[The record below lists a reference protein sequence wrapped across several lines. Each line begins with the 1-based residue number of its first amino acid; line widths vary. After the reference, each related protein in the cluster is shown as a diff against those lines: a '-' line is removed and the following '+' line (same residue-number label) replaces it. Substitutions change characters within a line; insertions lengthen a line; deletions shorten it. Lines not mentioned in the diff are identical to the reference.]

1 MFKKRALSGRAR
13 GAIAGAALALGVATG
28 GLWVSD
34 PATSA
39 EPAEVQASDCQP
51 VFAGR
56 AGMLPCDRPADDL
69 VAKNIKKGIG
79 TTGTGCVLGW
89 WTGGPAGIVPG
100 CVGGLVSNIPWGGW
114 D

>member
-1 MFKKRALSGRAR
+1 MFKNRTLSGRAR
-13 GAIAGAALALGVATG
+13 GAIAGSALALGVATG
-28 GLWVSD
+28 GFWVSD
-34 PATSA
+34 SPA
-39 EPAEVQASDCQP
+39 PVQTDASDCQT

-56 AGMLPCDRPADDL
+56 AGTFNTCNRPADDL
-69 VAKNIKKGIG
+69 VAKNIKKAVG